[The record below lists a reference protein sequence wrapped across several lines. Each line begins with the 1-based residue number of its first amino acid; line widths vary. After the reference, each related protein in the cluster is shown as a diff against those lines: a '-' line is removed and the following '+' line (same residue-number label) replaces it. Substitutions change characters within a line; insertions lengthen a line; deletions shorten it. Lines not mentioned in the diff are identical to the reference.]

1 VNATKDTVITTRS
14 RDATTTT
21 DEQTPRL
28 QRFIRQADLPSYVG
42 LRRTQIAEL
51 IKAGEFPKP
60 IPISDSGRAIA
71 WLESE
76 VLAWQAKRIAK
87 RETA

>member
-1 VNATKDTVITTRS
+1 MQWSSIIT
-14 RDATTTT
+14 DVA
-21 DEQTPRL
+21 RL
-28 QRFIRQADLPSYVG
+28 QRFIRLQELPAYVG
-42 LRRTQIAEL
+42 LKRTQIAEL

-60 IPISDSGRAIA
+60 IPISDSGRAVA

-87 RETA
+87 RHAGAV